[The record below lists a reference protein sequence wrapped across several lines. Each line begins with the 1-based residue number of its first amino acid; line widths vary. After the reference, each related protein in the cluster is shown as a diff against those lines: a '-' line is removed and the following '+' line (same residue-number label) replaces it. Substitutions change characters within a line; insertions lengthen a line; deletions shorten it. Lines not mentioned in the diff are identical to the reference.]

1 MSFADSL
8 KHVERRAFYDNHRLL
23 AVMMILL
30 VLLLPFAGLLVNGLF
45 GVISGAL
52 ISFVLYYLTPY
63 VVLTLGCLTRDN
75 SP

>member
-8 KHVERRAFYDNHRLL
+8 KHVERRAFYDAHRLL

-30 VLLLPFAGLLVNGLF
+30 VLLLPLAGLLVNGLF

-52 ISFVLYYLTPY
+52 ISFVLYYVTPY
-63 VVLTLGCLTRDN
+63 VVLKLGA
-75 SP
+75 